1 MKEETNRH
9 RRWQQDDASLLPA
22 ALMPP
27 DADADGARAR
37 TARAMPPDDPVHA
50 VLGAELPRSALQRR
64 RAAALPVAGP
74 VLTNPRVDAD
84 ARPLVGDD
92 LVPQDLAPQ
101 DPAQQIVG
109 LDVLLAHVKP
119 LKAILRISPIT
130 ALGTS
135 PTWWIPNDRETVV
148 GTDLRAVAVVPT
160 DDVSIPL
167 DACIQGAWNVTA
179 WTGEG
184 TVFLT
189 RRGDEDLWVAV
200 APGSLRLIR
209 GRGARVL
216 MEAYRQEHPAVAG
229 RVFARHGRRRGALMT
244 PVAHHLP
251 LVVTCRR
258 AWGLSAGCVDELPS
272 TRFFDD
278 AVRMVVDALH
288 ATAVDDE
295 TWLLGAQANS
305 QDIVAVTDGRPALLT
320 TANGEFHAVMLSRR
334 ARERLEQRGLLRENP
349 S

>member
-1 MKEETNRH
+1 MDAPNNRC
-9 RRWQQDDASLLPA
+9 RRQQDDASLLPA

-27 DADADGARAR
+27 DADGARAR
-37 TARAMPPDDPVHA
+37 TARAMPPDDAVHA

-74 VLTNPRVDAD
+74 VLTNPRVDAA

-109 LDVLLAHVKP
+109 LDVLLAHVEWF
-119 LKAILRISPIT
+119 KAILRISPIT

-148 GTDLRAVAVVPT
+148 GTDLRAVAVAPT
-160 DDVSIPL
+160 DAVFVSIPL
-167 DACIQGAWNVTA
+167 DACVRGAWNMTA
-179 WTGEG
+179 WTASG
-184 TVFLT
+184 TVMT
-189 RRGDEDLWVAV
+189 RRSDKNLWVAV

-216 MEAYRQEHPAVAG
+216 MEACRQEHPAVAG
-229 RVFARHGRRRGALMT
+229 RVFVRHGQRRGALMT

-258 AWGLSAGCVDELPS
+258 AWGLSAGCVADPSS

-295 TWLLGAQANS
+295 TWLLGAQADS

-334 ARERLEQRGLLRENP
+334 AREILEQRGLLRENP